1 MDQCTHEVR
10 AEYWK
15 KIIQACGQRPAGQS
29 AKSWMDENGISEQS
43 YYHWQ
48 RRFRKQAYEEMKGN
62 SSVPAVTEKTELS
75 FVEIP
80 CHTSAETNT
89 YMVSD
94 KPVATIRTATLQ
106 IDISN
111 EISDVLLSRIIQ
123 ERCPMLED
131 AAGIRRV
138 VLACGTVDLRK
149 GIDGLATIIGD
160 KYGQNPF
167 EKGTLFLFCGK
178 RSDRCKGL
186 LWMGTG
192 FLLLYKRFEAGRLS
206 WPRNIQEAADLT
218 EEQYKYLM
226 MGLNPL
232 DPKIKDVDPKNI
244 Y

>member
-29 AKSWMDENGISEQS
+29 AKSWMDENGICEQS

-62 SSVPAVTEKTELS
+62 R
-75 FVEIP
+75 
-80 CHTSAETNT
+80 TSEETNT

-94 KPVATIRTATLQ
+94 KL
-106 IDISN
+106 
-111 EISDVLLSRIIQ
+111 
-123 ERCPMLED
+123 
-131 AAGIRRV
+131 
-138 VLACGTVDLRK
+138 DLRK